1 MPRSVR
7 FPADA
12 FQFVLSPWKG
22 RVHNQATHS
31 AATTVID
38 ADGFRPNVGI
48 IVANQ
53 AREVLWAK
61 RVRQDAWQFPQGG
74 IQHGESPEQ
83 AMARELHE
91 ELGLSLGDVE
101 IIGCTEGWYSYR
113 LPSQY
118 VRRGRGRTCI
128 GQRQKWF
135 VLRLSAGAETR
146 VRFDAGP
153 QPEFEGWRWVDWWF
167 PLTEVVEFK
176 REVYHGALHELAPL
190 LGIAPRTSSTADAA

>member
-1 MPRSVR
+1 MQNRPHAPVSR
-7 FPADA
+7 A
-12 FQFVLSPWKG
+12 L
-22 RVHNQATHS
+22 
-31 AATTVID
+31 VID
-38 ADGFRPNVGI
+38 SDGFRPNVGI

-53 AREVLWAK
+53 AGEVLWAK

-74 IQHGESPEQ
+74 IQYGESPEQ

-91 ELGLSLGDVE
+91 ELGLTLGDVE
-101 IIGCTEGWYSYR
+101 VIGSTVGWYSYR

-135 VLRLSAGAETR
+135 GLRLVGPESH

-153 QPEFEGWRWVDWWF
+153 QPEFEGWRWVDWWL
-167 PLTEVVEFK
+167 PLSEVVEFK
-176 REVYHGALHELAPL
+176 REVYRGALNELAPL
-190 LGIAPRTSSTADAA
+190 FSIPPRPSHATADAA